1 MNCWKCA
8 KTRERFGFTKKKMN
22 YNFIAIE
29 GNIGAGKTTL
39 ASRIAEQHNAK
50 LILEQF
56 EDNSFLPKFYKEPD
70 KYAFP
75 LEMSFLASRF
85 QQLKDQ
91 LGPQDLFKSFTISD
105 YFIIKSL
112 IFAMKTLGEDEYKLY
127 TRFFNIIYQQLP
139 KPELLIY
146 LFVDTPKLQQNIKM
160 RGRPYEQ
167 EIKDEYLEK
176 IQQGYFDFI
185 KQQTDLRILIL
196 DTNNIDF
203 VQNESDYQKIEQLIH
218 KDHPIGI
225 QRITF

>member
-1 MNCWKCA
+1 M
-8 KTRERFGFTKKKMN
+8 E

-29 GNIGAGKTTL
+29 GNIGAGKTSL
-39 ASRIAEQHNAK
+39 ASKIAEQYNAK

-56 EDNSFLPKFYKEPD
+56 EDNSFLPKFYKEPE

-112 IFAMKTLGEDEYKLY
+112 IFAQKTLPEDEYLLY
-127 TRFFNIIYQQLP
+127 TRFFNIVYQQLP

-146 LFVDTPKLQQNIKM
+146 LYVETPKLQQNIKL

-167 EIKDEYLEK
+167 EIKDDYLNN

-185 KQQTDLRILIL
+185 KQQTDLRILVL

-203 VQNESDYQKIEQLIH
+203 VNSEDDYKKIEELIH
-218 KDHPIGI
+218 QKHPIGI
-225 QRITF
+225 HRKTF

>member
-1 MNCWKCA
+1 M
-8 KTRERFGFTKKKMN
+8 E

-29 GNIGAGKTTL
+29 GNIGAGKTSL
-39 ASRIAEQHNAK
+39 ATRIAEQYNAK

-56 EDNSFLPKFYKEPD
+56 EDNSFLPKFYKEPE

-112 IFAMKTLGEDEYKLY
+112 IFARKTLSEDEHRLY

-139 KPELLIY
+139 KPELLVY
-146 LFVDTPKLQQNIKM
+146 LYVDTPKLQQNIKL

-176 IQQGYFDFI
+176 IQQGYFEFI
-185 KQQTDLRILIL
+185 KQQKDLRVLIL

-203 VQNESDYQKIEQLIH
+203 VQNNEDYLKVEQLIH
-218 KDHPIGI
+218 QDYPIGVH
-225 QRITF
+225 RITF